1 MQNASMS
8 HEVRSSY
15 GQDTLRYVRLMLLVV
30 PLLMIVAI
38 IVYAVVNHRVEDSIS
53 SYYLGPARDLFVAM
67 MVTTGVLLVVYS
79 GPPLED
85 FALNLAGFYAMFI
98 ALVPTQLGN
107 SLKLL
112 DPEAQQKLILS
123 VRVGIA
129 AIIIVSAVFVF
140 LGMRTNRWPKGEFL
154 FSSWTK
160 YLSIGCA
167 VLLAAFL
174 ILVLWRAIEGTEF
187 AWVHTS
193 AAALLIASMGVAI
206 ASHLGHRSLCADDT
220 SGGKRIHY
228 AVLLYLMGAGL
239 LAWPILKLS
248 GIAQT
253 VFIIEWYQI
262 SLFAYFWYLES
273 RRLWNVDS
281 SGASF
286 SECR

>member
-1 MQNASMS
+1 MS

-38 IVYAVVNHRVEDSIS
+38 IVYAAVNHRIEDSIS

-67 MVTTGVLLVVYS
+67 MVTTGALLVVYS

-85 FALNLAGFYAMFI
+85 ISLNLAGFYAMFI

-107 SLKLL
+107 TLSQL
-112 DPEAQQKLILS
+112 DLAAQQKLILS
-123 VRVGIA
+123 VRVGII
-129 AIIIVSAVFVF
+129 AIIVVSLVFVI
-140 LGMRTNRWPKGEFL
+140 LGMKTNRWPKGDFL

-160 YLSIGCA
+160 YLSIGCM

-174 ILVLWRAIEGTEF
+174 GLVIWRVIEGNDF

-193 AAALLIASMGVAI
+193 AAALLITSMGVAI
-206 ASHLGHRSLCADDT
+206 ASHLGHRTLCAEDT

-228 AVLLYLMGAGL
+228 AALLYLMGAGL
-239 LAWPILKLS
+239 VAWPILKWS
-248 GIAQT
+248 GVAQT

-273 RRLWNVDS
+273 KRLW
-281 SGASF
+281 GAAAQP
-286 SECR
+286 EGC